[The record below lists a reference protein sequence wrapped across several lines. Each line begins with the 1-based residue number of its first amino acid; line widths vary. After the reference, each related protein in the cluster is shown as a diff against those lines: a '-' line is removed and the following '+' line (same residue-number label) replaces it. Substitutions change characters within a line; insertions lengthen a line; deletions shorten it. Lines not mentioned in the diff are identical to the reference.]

1 MTRRTIAFCVC
12 ASLFLSACG
21 SSTTDRAASGAGIGA
36 AAGVVIGAVTGLSVL
51 EGVLIGAAAGGL
63 VGGLTSED
71 VIDLGDPIW
80 ASDDEPA
87 NGAAVSRVQA
97 GLARLGYDLGPVD
110 GIKGD
115 RTTVAIEDYQRNNGL
130 MVDGQAS
137 LELASHID
145 KQIRW
150 VEYSKETNG

>member
-1 MTRRTIAFCVC
+1 MTRWTMVFFVC
-12 ASLFLSACG
+12 ASLILSACG
-21 SSTTDRAASGAGIGA
+21 STTGDRAASGAGIGA
-36 AAGVVIGAVTGLSVL
+36 AAGVVVGAVTGLSVL

-115 RTTVAIEDYQRNNGL
+115 RTTVAIKAYQRDHGL
-130 MVDGQAS
+130 LVDGQAS
-137 LELASHID
+137 LQLASHID
-145 KQIRW
+145 RQLQLA
-150 VEYSKETNG
+150 EGG